1 MTDFHKSVVYQC
13 YFKSFYDT
21 NGDGVGDLFR
31 LQGDIHRV

>member
-21 NGDGVGDLFR
+21 GGDGFGDLR
-31 LQGDIHRV
+31 GVTAKLD